1 MTKIKAIFF
10 DIDGTIRSFK
20 TKTIPD
26 NTKETLKKLRESRN
40 LTIAE
45 LATKAGLGRGTIGD
59 IETGKNKSTIATI
72 DTLSKALELNKIERE
87 QLFAS
92 MLPKDI
98 GNKLLNDDNDEFLHG
113 LSELI
118 KLVKAEEQKSI
129 LNLITEKIEY
139 LSLKNG
145 NYKAVKG
152 LIEEVKKKID
162 EL

>member
-1 MTKIKAIFF
+1 METLGI
-10 DIDGTIRSFK
+10 
-20 TKTIPD
+20 
-26 NTKETLKKLRESRN
+26 TLKKLRESRN

-59 IETGKNKSTIATI
+59 IETGKNKSTIATV
-72 DTLSKALELNKIERE
+72 DTLSKALGLNKKERE

-98 GNKLLNDDNDEFLHG
+98 GKRLLGDDSDEFLDG
-113 LSELI
+113 LLELL
-118 KLVKAEEQKSI
+118 KLVEVDEQKSI
-129 LNLITEKIEY
+129 LNFITEKVEY

-145 NYKAVKG
+145 NYKQVEG
-152 LIEEVKKKID
+152 LIKKVKTKID

>member
-1 MTKIKAIFF
+1 METLGI
-10 DIDGTIRSFK
+10 
-20 TKTIPD
+20 
-26 NTKETLKKLRESRN
+26 TLKKLRESRN

-59 IETGKNKSTIATI
+59 IETGKNKSTIATV
-72 DTLSKALELNKIERE
+72 DTLSKALGLNKRERE

-98 GNKLLNDDNDEFLHG
+98 GDRLSGDNSDEFLDG
-113 LSELI
+113 LLELL
-118 KLVKAEEQKSI
+118 KLVEVDEQKSI
-129 LNLITEKIEY
+129 LNFITEKVEY

-152 LIEEVKKKID
+152 LIEEIKRKID

>member
-1 MTKIKAIFF
+1 METLGI
-10 DIDGTIRSFK
+10 
-20 TKTIPD
+20 
-26 NTKETLKKLRESRN
+26 TLKKLRESRN

-59 IETGKNKSTIATI
+59 IETGKNKSTIATV
-72 DTLSKALELNKIERE
+72 DTLSRALGLNKRERE

-98 GNKLLNDDNDEFLHG
+98 GNRLLGDDSDEFLDG
-113 LSELI
+113 LLELL
-118 KLVKAEEQKSI
+118 KLVEVDEQKSI
-129 LNLITEKIEY
+129 LNLITEKVEY

-152 LIEEVKKKID
+152 LIEEVKEKI
-162 EL
+162 EKL

>member
-1 MTKIKAIFF
+1 METLGI
-10 DIDGTIRSFK
+10 
-20 TKTIPD
+20 
-26 NTKETLKKLRESRN
+26 TLKKLRESRN

-59 IETGKNKSTIATI
+59 IETGKNKSTIATV
-72 DTLSKALELNKIERE
+72 DTLSRALGLNKRERE

-98 GNKLLNDDNDEFLHG
+98 GNRLLGDDSDKFLDG
-113 LSELI
+113 LLELL
-118 KLVKAEEQKSI
+118 KLVEVDEQKSI
-129 LNLITEKIEY
+129 LNLITEKVEY

-152 LIEEVKKKID
+152 LIEKVKEKIE

>member
-1 MTKIKAIFF
+1 M
-10 DIDGTIRSFK
+10 K
-20 TKTIPD
+20 TLGI
-26 NTKETLKKLRESRN
+26 TLKKLRESRN

-72 DTLSKALELNKIERE
+72 DTLSKALELSKKERE
-87 QLFAS
+87 RLFAS

-98 GNKLLNDDNDEFLHG
+98 GSRLLGDNSNEFLDG
-113 LSELI
+113 FLELI

>member
-1 MTKIKAIFF
+1 M
-10 DIDGTIRSFK
+10 K
-20 TKTIPD
+20 TLGI
-26 NTKETLKKLRESRN
+26 TLKKLRESRN

-59 IETGKNKSTIATI
+59 IETGKNKSTIATV
-72 DTLSKALELNKIERE
+72 DTLSRALGLNKRERE

-98 GNKLLNDDNDEFLHG
+98 GNRLLGDDSDEFLDG
-113 LSELI
+113 LLELL
-118 KLVKAEEQKSI
+118 KLVEVDEQKSI
-129 LNLITEKIEY
+129 LNLITEKVEY

-152 LIEEVKKKID
+152 LIEEVKGKID

>member
-1 MTKIKAIFF
+1 METLGI
-10 DIDGTIRSFK
+10 
-20 TKTIPD
+20 
-26 NTKETLKKLRESRN
+26 TLKKLRESRN

-59 IETGKNKSTIATI
+59 IETGKNKSTIATV
-72 DTLSKALELNKIERE
+72 DTLSRALGLNKRERE

-98 GNKLLNDDNDEFLHG
+98 GNRLLGDDSDEFLDG
-113 LSELI
+113 LLELL
-118 KLVKAEEQKSI
+118 KLVEVDEQKSI
-129 LNLITEKIEY
+129 LNLITEKLEY

-152 LIEEVKKKID
+152 LIEEVKEKIE